1 MISKMLQLLKK
12 VKIRLQANRGDPLA
26 QCLVGA
32 MYNANNQ
39 DYKAL
44 EWFQKAAN
52 QGEPNALCWLGLFH
66 SQGRIV
72 PTDRCL
78 SYMYFT
84 LAMIQ
89 GHEDARVFRAT
100 LEKEMTPE
108 ELAKVQPAAFEYEQ
122 LIETVREAPEL
133 IPTDVRESIDA
144 LLKNQR

>member
-1 MISKMLQLLKK
+1 MLQLLKK

-32 MYNANNQ
+32 MYNVNNQ

-108 ELAKVQPAAFEYEQ
+108 ELAKVQPAAFEYEK
-122 LIETVREAPEL
+122 LIKTVRESPEL
-133 IPTDVRESIDA
+133 MPTDMRESIET